1 MKEINYD
8 KVAQHIKK
16 YTKTVEKISWYYETI
31 RVDNR
36 KEDTTILVT
45 VTILS
50 STWCAHNT
58 HTYNNISHIRQTT
71 LVEKETNILK
81 KNTIE

>member
-1 MKEINYD
+1 MKKINYD

-16 YTKTVEKISWYYETI
+16 YIKTVEKISWYYEII

-50 STWCAHNT
+50 SSWLEHNT
-58 HTYNNISHIRQTT
+58 YTYNTISHIRQTT
-71 LVEKETNILK
+71 LMEKETNIRK
-81 KNTIE
+81 KNN